1 MASSEFD
8 LGYLETTAELL
19 ESYLLSK
26 EIYWKM
32 VTSSPPGEP
41 SYPSLTLGGLLLAL
55 ARIQSRQLNSTQ
67 DMRVTKV
74 ENKIHQN
81 QVRWRTAWGNK
92 AREEYRSRLD
102 LWRNYLEEFRQDPE
116 GNIDRFRYEVS
127 RRVMLDLLSQEADHI
142 PTAQVQMLAGL
153 DRILEG
159 LMVPGDFIWDE
170 ALATGFTAEEFP
182 YLYLNLRK

>member
-1 MASSEFD
+1 MASADYD
-8 LGYLETTAELL
+8 LGYLETAAELL

-32 VTSSPPGEP
+32 NTSSPPGEP
-41 SYPSLTLGGLLLAL
+41 SYPSLTLGAVLLAL
-55 ARIQSRQLNSTQ
+55 VRIQSRQLNSTQ
-67 DMRVTKV
+67 DMRKTKV

-81 QVRWRTAWGNK
+81 QVRWRSAWGNK

-102 LWRNYLEEFRQDPE
+102 LWSNYLEEFRQDPE
-116 GNIDRFRYEVS
+116 ENFDRFRYEVR

-142 PTAQVQMLAGL
+142 PAAQVQMLAGL
-153 DRILEG
+153 DRILEA

-170 ALATGFTAEEFP
+170 TLATGFSAEEYP
-182 YLYLNLRK
+182 YLYLNLRT

>member
-1 MASSEFD
+1 MASADYD
-8 LGYLETTAELL
+8 LGYLETAADLL
-19 ESYLLSK
+19 ESYLLSN
-26 EIYWKM
+26 EIYRKM
-32 VTSSPPGEP
+32 MASSPPGGP
-41 SYPSLTLGGLLLAL
+41 SYPSLTLGGVLLAL

-67 DMRVTKV
+67 DMRKTKV
-74 ENKIHQN
+74 EDKIHQT
-81 QVRWRTAWGNK
+81 QVRWRSAWGNK

-102 LWRNYLEEFRQDPE
+102 LWRNYLEDFRQDPE
-116 GNIDRFRYEVS
+116 GNFDRFRYEVS

-142 PTAQVQMLAGL
+142 PAAQVQMLAGL

-170 ALATGFTAEEFP
+170 VLAAGFSAEKYP